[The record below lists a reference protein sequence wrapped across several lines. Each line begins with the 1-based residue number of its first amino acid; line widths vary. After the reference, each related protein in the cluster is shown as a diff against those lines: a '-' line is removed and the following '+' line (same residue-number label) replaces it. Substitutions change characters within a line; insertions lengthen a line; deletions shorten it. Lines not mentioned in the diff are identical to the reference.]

1 MTILVFQSIEPGQQF
16 TWDHSNME
24 CNKPKNR
31 YANVIAYDHSRVILQ
46 PTDGSDYINGNYC
59 DGYRKHNAYVAT
71 QVSFPGNCQQHEKS
85 RICFVRSITK
95 EKKKKKSVI
104 WQFLFIYNSFC

>member
-1 MTILVFQSIEPGQQF
+1 
-16 TWDHSNME
+16 ME

-46 PTDGSDYINGNYC
+46 PIDGSDYINANYC

-71 QVSFPGNCQQHEKS
+71 QVILTRFNNAQRRRLLFFLA
-85 RICFVRSITK
+85 RI
-95 EKKKKKSVI
+95 SV
-104 WQFLFIYNSFC
+104 